1 MKVYV
6 EVAEVYVER
15 SETGCSSVV
24 ERALWEREAAGSIP
38 VTPTTILR
46 SNELGATRGTP
57 RNFMFSGEIK
67 DLSNIGEW
75 CNGSTAAFEA
85 VSLGSNP
92 SSPANLIIDR
102 YNKK

>member
-1 MKVYV
+1 M
-6 EVAEVYVER
+6 
-15 SETGCSSVV
+15 V

-46 SNELGATRGTP
+46 SNELGATRGAP

-92 SSPANLIIDR
+92 SSPASMILKEVGR
-102 YNKK
+102 